1 MKVLYDYQAFSMQR
15 YGGVSKC
22 FCELIKSLDGSVN
35 YEILINKSNNTHLRQ
50 SNLCNNLD
58 GGFDYY
64 SFLPNISFK
73 GKKRLYLA
81 FEKLNLIR
89 TIEKENLSFAKEN
102 ISNREF
108 DVFHPTF
115 YNPYF
120 LERIGNKPF
129 VLTIHDMMPEL
140 FPQFYRQD
148 DPQIVWKRKLAQKAS
163 HIIAVSNNT
172 KKDIIKLLGV
182 SPKKISVIYHGGPEV
197 REHISDRDYPPYF
210 LFVGMRTGYKNFFYM
225 LDEFGR
231 FNAIHKEY
239 KLICVGMPFE
249 KNEKDYIESKGLA
262 NVITC
267 VKAND
272 TELSSYY
279 AHARAFVYPSLYEG
293 FGMPILEAFAAGCP
307 VILNNASCFPEIAG
321 TSAVYFEN
329 QKGRSSL
336 FDAFECVHRMSEQE
350 RENLIKSGFNRL
362 HFFSWQ
368 DSAKKLASVYN
379 MVV

>member
-1 MKVLYDYQAFSMQR
+1 MQR

-22 FCELIKSLDGSVN
+22 FCELIKSLDESVN
-35 YEILINKSNNTHLRQ
+35 YEILINKSNNAHLRQ

-81 FEKLNLIR
+81 LEKLNLIR
-89 TIEKENLSFAKEN
+89 TIEKENLRFAKEN

-120 LERIGNKPF
+120 VERIGNKPF
-129 VLTIHDMMPEL
+129 ILTIHDMMPEL

-148 DPQIVWKRKLAQKAS
+148 DSQIVWKRELAQKAS

-172 KKDIIKLLGV
+172 KKDIIKLLGI
-182 SPKKISVIYHGGPEV
+182 SPQKISVIYHGGPEV
-197 REHISDRDYPPYF
+197 REHISSEDMDYPPYF
-210 LFVGMRTGYKNFFYM
+210 LFVGMRTGYKNFFNT

-239 KLICVGMPFE
+239 TLKCVGMPFE
-249 KNEKDYIESKGLA
+249 KNEKYYIESKGLA
-262 NVITC
+262 NVVSCI
-267 VKAND
+267 KAND
-272 TELSSYY
+272 TELASYY

-321 TSAVYFEN
+321 SSAIYFDN
-329 QKGRSSL
+329 QKKDSL
-336 FDAFECVHRMSEQE
+336 YMAFERIHQMPESERKSLIEFGFE
-350 RENLIKSGFNRL
+350 RLKL
-362 HFFSWQ
+362 FSWRE
-368 DSAKKLASVYN
+368 SANKLLSVYN
-379 MVV
+379 KVV